1 MLTLKRKFSLSN
13 LIFFLVFIAILF
25 PVIGLTVD
33 WAMHAALTD
42 RAGALISELKGA
54 SNTDAMAEVLN
65 AQGEF
70 IVNELKLY
78 FQIGI
83 LIVCILLLALGG
95 IIYNFIRHR
104 GEAEEILRQSEYKV
118 IEMGKDFV
126 ANASHELRTPITI
139 IRGFAETLQ
148 DLPEISQ
155 EMLAEITEKIVRTCI
170 RLDKLV
176 KSLLTLADIENL
188 SKERM
193 QEVNLVMLA
202 ENCVRTL
209 LTAHPNAHVKLHSPE
224 ASIPIYAEGDL
235 IELAILNLM
244 ENAVKYSQGPAEIEV
259 KIEPMGD
266 EVQLK
271 VTDRGIGI
279 SEVDLS
285 HIFERFYTVNK
296 ARSRKLGGAGLG
308 LSIVKTIVD
317 KHHGKI
323 AVESEL
329 GAGTTFTMIFPAGD
343 KNAWV

>member
-13 LIFFLVFIAILF
+13 LILLLVFIAILF
-25 PVIGLTVD
+25 PIIGLTVD

-54 SNTDAMAEVLN
+54 ADTDAMAEVLN
-65 AQGEF
+65 AEGIF

-83 LIVCILLLALGG
+83 LIVCVLLLALGG
-95 IIYNFIRHR
+95 IIYNFNRQR
-104 GEAEEILRQSEYKV
+104 GEAEEILRRSEYKV

-188 SKERM
+188 SRERM

-202 ENCVRTL
+202 ENCERTL
-209 LTAHPNAHVKLHSPE
+209 LTAHPNAHVKLHSE
-224 ASIPIYAEGDL
+224 EGEVLIHAEGDL
-235 IELAILNLM
+235 IELAILNLL
-244 ENAVKYSQGPAEIEV
+244 ENAVKYSQAPAEIEM
-259 KIEPMGD
+259 KIERMGD

-271 VTDRGIGI
+271 VIDRGIGMAQ
-279 SEVDLS
+279 SDLP
-285 HIFERFYTVNK
+285 HIFDRFYTVNK

-308 LSIVKTIVD
+308 LSIVKTIID
-317 KHHGKI
+317 KHSGKI
-323 AVESEL
+323 SVDSEL
-329 GAGTTFTMIFPAGD
+329 GKGTTFTIIFPVD
-343 KNAWV
+343 QNAWT

>member
-1 MLTLKRKFSLSN
+1 MLRKKFSLAN
-13 LIFFLVFIAILF
+13 LIFILIFIAILF
-25 PVIGLTVD
+25 PIIGLMVD
-33 WAMHAALTD
+33 WVMHAALTD
-42 RAGALISELKGA
+42 RAGALISELKGTDDA
-54 SNTDAMAEVLN
+54 DAMAEVLN
-65 AQGEF
+65 SQGQF

-78 FQIGI
+78 FQMGI
-83 LIVCILLLALGG
+83 LIVCVLLLVIIG
-95 IIYNFIRHR
+95 IVYNFNRQR
-104 GEAEEILRQSEYKV
+104 GEAEEILRKSEYKV

-202 ENCVRTL
+202 ENCQRIL
-209 LTAHPNAHVKLHSPE
+209 LTAHPNARVKLHSAE
-224 ASIPIYAEGDL
+224 AVVLIHAEGDL
-235 IELAILNLM
+235 IELAILNLL
-244 ENAVKYSQGPAEIEV
+244 ENALKYSQAPGQIELM
-259 KIEPMGD
+259 IEPSGV

-271 VTDRGIGI
+271 VIDRGIGI
-279 SEVDLS
+279 SQSDLP

-308 LSIVKTIVD
+308 LSIVKTIIE
-317 KHHGKI
+317 KHSGRI
-323 AVESEL
+323 SVESEL
-329 GAGTTFTMIFPAGD
+329 GKGTTFTIIFPAGD
-343 KNAWV
+343 KNVWV